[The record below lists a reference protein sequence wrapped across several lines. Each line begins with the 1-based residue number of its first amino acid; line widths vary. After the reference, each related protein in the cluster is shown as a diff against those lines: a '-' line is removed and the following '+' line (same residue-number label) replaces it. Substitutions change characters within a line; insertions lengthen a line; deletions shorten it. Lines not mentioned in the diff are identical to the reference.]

1 MYICSVILSKGKENY
16 DPQNMTLIDPQNMTL
31 SFLIDKMVIPRYPE
45 QKDCWE
51 IKEIEE
57 NNHNGKD

>member
-16 DPQNMTLIDPQNMTL
+16 DPQNMTL

-45 QKDCWE
+45 QKYCWE